1 MRILFTGASSFTGA
15 WFVRELAA
23 SGHEVVA
30 VLGANPGDYA
40 EPLRRAR
47 TAWAAE
53 ACETVVGPRFGDEAF
68 LALLRSRSFDLI
80 AHHGADVTNY
90 KSPDFDA
97 ARAVA
102 MNTRNIA
109 AVLEALK
116 QAGGSRFLL
125 TGSVFEGGEGAGS
138 EGLPDFSPY
147 GLSKALTARM
157 AEYYCRRAGVHLG
170 KFVIPNPF
178 GAWEEPRFTGY
189 CMRAWLKGE
198 VAACGF
204 PLNVRD
210 NIHAGLLAK
219 AYVRFAGRLPA
230 APGFSKIN
238 PSGYAESQGAFTVRL
253 AEAMRPRLGKPC
265 DVELKRQTE
274 FPEPAVRINTDVARA
289 DVPGFDESA
298 AWDAMAAW
306 YLDPARAQG

>member
-15 WFVRELAA
+15 SFVRELAA
-23 SGHEVVA
+23 AGHEVTA
-30 VLGANPGDYA
+30 VLGAKPADYA

-53 ACETVVGPRFGDEAF
+53 VCEAVVGPRFGDEAF
-68 LALLRSRSFDLI
+68 LSLLKSRTFDI
-80 AHHGADVTNY
+80 VAHHGAMVTNY

-97 ARAVA
+97 AAAVA
-102 MNTRNIA
+102 ENTRNIA
-109 AVLEALK
+109 AVVSVM
-116 QAGGSRFLL
+116 AGNGGRFLL

-157 AEYYCRRAGVHLG
+157 IDYYCRRAGVHLG

-198 VAACGF
+198 TAVCGF

-210 NIHAGLLAK
+210 NIHVGLLAR
-219 AYVRFAGRLPA
+219 AYVRFAESLPA
-230 APGFSKIN
+230 TAGFSRIN

-253 AEAMRPRLGKPC
+253 AEAMRPRLGRAC
-265 DVELKRQTE
+265 SVELKRQAE
-274 FPEPAVRINTDVARA
+274 FPEPMVRINTDIIRPDAMN
-289 DVPGFDESA
+289 FDENE
-298 AWDAMAAW
+298 AWDAMAAY
-306 YLDPARAQG
+306 YLRG